1 MPTLFFCF
9 LVCGPPLAKVRL
21 IPHLGAMQ
29 IPRWLQIVVAVCLI
43 VLSLD
48 ATLYLLGPARDHR
61 YSTGPEHF
69 SVVDGRTGRMCQ
81 MNGPTAVVYWNPIK
95 TDTVA
100 VKP

>member
-1 MPTLFFCF
+1 
-9 LVCGPPLAKVRL
+9 
-21 IPHLGAMQ
+21 MQ

-43 VLSLD
+43 VLSVD

-81 MNGPTAVVYWNPIK
+81 MNGPSAVVCWNPMS
-95 TDTVA
+95 A
-100 VKP
+100 EAAAPAKP

>member
-1 MPTLFFCF
+1 MLSNDCRA
-9 LVCGPPLAKVRL
+9 LAKLEER
-21 IPHLGAMQ
+21 PHFGAMQ
-29 IPRWLQIVVAVCLI
+29 IPRWFYTLVAVCLV

-81 MNGPTAVVYWNPIK
+81 MNGPTAVVCWNPMK
-95 TDTVA
+95 SDSA
-100 VKP
+100 GVKP

>member
-1 MPTLFFCF
+1 
-9 LVCGPPLAKVRL
+9 
-21 IPHLGAMQ
+21 MQ
-29 IPRWLQIVVAVCLI
+29 IPRWFPLVVAICLI

-81 MNGPTAVVYWNPIK
+81 MNGPTAVVCWNPIK
-95 TDTVA
+95 GDTA
-100 VKP
+100 AKP